1 MDARVAPDEAR
12 CDRCRCKTAFVIGAE
27 RSPAQDLEFSI
38 RQLVEIAL
46 RALSPGINDTFT
58 AIAVIDRLGDAMEL
72 VLCRSLEPSV
82 LRDQKGM
89 IRVIAERSEIGS
101 LFDASFD
108 QIRQAGAEKPAILI
122 QLADTLGKLAPVLRE
137 GASRRA
143 VLAHLDRLAETAGR
157 AVLAPD
163 DRETTLARIKR
174 ARAAAY

>member
-1 MDARVAPDEAR
+1 MEQDAIAAVRA
-12 CDRCRCKTAFVIGAE
+12 AFTIGAE
-27 RSPAQDLEFSI
+27 RSPAQDLEYSI

-82 LRDQKGM
+82 LRDEEGM
-89 IRVIAERSEIGS
+89 IRVIAEQSEIGG

-122 QLADTLGKLAPVLRE
+122 QLADTLGKLAPVLRQ
-137 GASRRA
+137 GPSRHA
-143 VLAHLDRLAETAGR
+143 VLVHLDRLAETAGR
-157 AVLAPD
+157 AVLVSD
-163 DRETTLARIKR
+163 DRETTLARIQR